1 MKKKII
7 ISLYFISAILSVKNV
22 IAETPVEYPYPET
35 KEIHLHNNKNGQL
48 KGVLQINNP
57 GNKAW
62 LVQTWTEDRNME
74 RSYFIYPSLV
84 RIEPRNKLVLHV
96 TLRKNYS
103 ERPNFAFILFIP
115 SGKGINELVVPVAY
129 KLKIELSD

>member
-57 GNKAW
+57 GIRHGLYK
-62 LVQTWTEDRNME
+62 RG
-74 RSYFIYPSLV
+74 R
-84 RIEPRNKLVLHV
+84 RIEIWNAV
-96 TLRKNYS
+96 
-103 ERPNFAFILFIP
+103 ILFIHLLLGLNP
-115 SGKGINELVVPVAY
+115 EIN
-129 KLKIELSD
+129 